1 MSIDRRDSSPAS
13 SLSSLPTWPYPAL
26 VAHRCAGVLAPENTL
41 AGLAQAARHHVGM
54 VEFDAK
60 LSADDVPF
68 LLHDDD
74 VDRTSNGHGPAASL
88 SYARIAALDAGSW
101 FGAAFSNERM
111 PTLEAVA
118 QRCIELKL
126 CANVEI
132 KPCPGREVVT
142 GVRVAQ
148 AVQVLWKDAPV
159 PPLLSSFSEEALD
172 AARRTAPELARGVL
186 FGRPPGDWLARAQR
200 LACVSVHFDHTQID
214 RLLIDAIRAAGFR
227 TLAYTVNDAAR
238 ARTLREWGV
247 DAICTDRIDTVSL

>member
-1 MSIDRRDSSPAS
+1 MPIDRREAPLVSSP
-13 SLSSLPTWPYPAL
+13 SSLPAWPYPPL
-26 VAHRCAGVLAPENTL
+26 VAHRCGGVLAPENTL
-41 AGLAQAARHHVGM
+41 AGLAQAVRHQVGM

-68 LLHDDD
+68 LLHDDE

-88 SYARIAALDAGSW
+88 SYARIAGLDAGSW

-132 KPCPGREVVT
+132 KPCPGREAIT
-142 GVRVAQ
+142 GVRIAQ
-148 AVQVLWKDAPV
+148 AVQVLWKDATV

-172 AARRTAPELARGVL
+172 AAYRTAPELARGVL
-186 FGRPPGDWLARAQR
+186 FGRPPADWLARARR
-200 LACVSVHFDHTQID
+200 LACVSVHFDHTQVD
-214 RLLIDAIRAAGFR
+214 RPLIDEIRNAGLR
-227 TLAYTVNDAAR
+227 TLAYTVNDVAR

-247 DAICTDRIDTVSL
+247 DAICTDRIDTVSF